1 MCWLKATDTDSDT
14 DTDTDTDTDAD
25 ADTDTDTN
33 TYWQKENN
41 VEKVTT
47 TTWATGPTAAHPFF
61 ASSKIYVKY
70 IWGCRYGYGY
80 VQMSRV
86 LNCINSFNDVQIE
99 AAAAVGGLLVAPP
112 RLFCPAHLGPKIS
125 RHFVT
130 PVCRAVAH
138 NP

>member
-1 MCWLKATDTDSDT
+1 MGRGNVTTTLAARSPLNGIKKKEKEILNASVKMCWLKATDTDSDT

-61 ASSKIYVKY
+61 ASTKIYVKY
-70 IWGCRYGYGY
+70 MYVHKRVADGDADMDTDTYRCRE
-80 VQMSRV
+80 S
-86 LNCINSFNDVQIE
+86 
-99 AAAAVGGLLVAPP
+99 
-112 RLFCPAHLGPKIS
+112 
-125 RHFVT
+125 
-130 PVCRAVAH
+130 
-138 NP
+138 

>member
-1 MCWLKATDTDSDT
+1 
-14 DTDTDTDTDAD
+14 
-25 ADTDTDTN
+25 
-33 TYWQKENN
+33 
-41 VEKVTT
+41 
-47 TTWATGPTAAHPFF
+47 
-61 ASSKIYVKY
+61 
-70 IWGCRYGYGY
+70 
-80 VQMSRV
+80 MSRV